1 MVAIAQS
8 FKVRRNDIE
17 SIHMASYSPIV
28 ILDMKDITSLQQ
40 KHVLCRKWQ
49 SICNGTQ
56 VTVIYDLY
64 ETNDP

>member
-8 FKVRRNDIE
+8 FKVQRNDIE

-28 ILDMKDITSLQQ
+28 ILDMKDITSLRQ
-40 KHVLCRKWQ
+40 KHVLRRKLQ

-64 ETNDP
+64 ETYDP